1 MNKNILISII
11 VLMILP
17 SCIHN
22 KIRYLQDKSEF
33 FDEIK
38 EYSNKALDYKIQK
51 NDILYIKVVSTNEEI
66 NKYFNSSLSSTGS
79 TENSGG
85 FFLDGFNVNEKGFI
99 RLQVIGDIKVDSLT
113 VKEAQ
118 TKVQNRVDEYLK
130 NATVTVKLVS
140 FYLTFLGEVGSQGK
154 QVVLQENINILDG
167 IALAGGI
174 NDYGDKRNVLIV
186 RTTNKGSKTF
196 RVDLTKRELLE
207 SPNYY
212 LLPNDIIIVEP
223 LINKSFKLS
232 VGDYTTILSTI
243 TSTIALVVLLISLNN

>member
-1 MNKNILISII
+1 MLITI
-11 VLMILP
+11 P

-22 KIRYLQDKSEF
+22 KIRYLQDKAEIF
-33 FDEIK
+33 NEIK
-38 EYSNKALDYKIQK
+38 EYSNKAPDYKIHK
-51 NDILYIKVVSTNEEI
+51 NDILYIKIVSTNEEI
-66 NKYFNSSLSSTGS
+66 NKYFNTSSSNTANTG
-79 TENSGG
+79 ENRS
-85 FFLDGFNVNEKGFI
+85 FFLEGFNVNDNGNIK
-99 RLQVIGDIKVDSLT
+99 LQIIGNIKVDSLT

-118 TKVQNRVDEYLK
+118 KKVQKKVNEYL
-130 NATVTVKLVS
+130 NDATVTLKLVS
-140 FYLTFLGEVGSQGK
+140 FNLTFLGEVGNQGK
-154 QVVLQENINILDG
+154 QIVLQDNINILDG

-174 NDYGDKRNVLIV
+174 NDYGDKRKVLIV
-186 RTTNKGSKTF
+186 RNTAKGTKTF

-243 TSTIALVVLLISLNN
+243 TSTIALIVLFMNLKN